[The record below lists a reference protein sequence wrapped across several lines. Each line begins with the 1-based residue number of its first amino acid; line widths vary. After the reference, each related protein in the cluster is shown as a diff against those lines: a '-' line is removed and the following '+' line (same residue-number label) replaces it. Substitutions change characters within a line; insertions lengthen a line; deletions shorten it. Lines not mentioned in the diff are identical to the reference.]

1 MRRRFL
7 IFTLSIVVV
16 ASSCTYSLST
26 PTAQVL
32 IPATGGTP
40 TSTTASPT
48 STLVP
53 IETLIAV
60 SELASATVTET
71 STSTP
76 SVTLASPR
84 EQPVNCRVGPDIS
97 YAVTG
102 ALLLGNQAEVIGK
115 NIDITWLYVR
125 NPSDPS
131 TNCWL
136 SVDFINVEGPVDLLP
151 VVGPPEIMVTNVKV
165 EVEPVA
171 INVACDAL
179 PQGVTINARITTNGP
194 SIVTWYWESSEGQT
208 SDQKQIL
215 FEEGTTKTVQDY
227 YSVYKIGD
235 YSVQVKTIVPNV
247 VTGEANFKVI
257 CTP

>member
-7 IFTLSIVVV
+7 MFILSFVLLS
-16 ASSCTYSLST
+16 SSCTYSVST
-26 PTAQVL
+26 PTAPAI
-32 IPATGGTP
+32 IPATGDTAVPAAISPTP
-40 TSTTASPT
+40 TV
-48 STLVP
+48 VP

-60 SELASATVTET
+60 SELATVTET
-71 STSTP
+71 LTSTP

-84 EQPVNCRVGPDIS
+84 DQPVNCRVGPDIS

-115 NIDITWLYVR
+115 NIDITWIYVR

-136 SVDFINVEGPVDLLP
+136 YADLINVEGNVDLLP
-151 VVGPPEIMVTNVKV
+151 VVGPPEIMVNHIKV
-165 EVEPVA
+165 DVEPAA

-179 PQGVTINARITTNGP
+179 PQTVTISAAITTNGP
-194 SIVTWYWESSEGQT
+194 TVVTWLWQSSAGKT
-208 SDQKQIL
+208 SDQKQVL
-215 FEEGTTKTVQDY
+215 FEEGSTKIVRDY
-227 YSVYKIGD
+227 YSVYQIGD

-247 VTGEANFKVI
+247 AMDDATFKVI

>member
-7 IFTLSIVVV
+7 IFILSIILL
-16 ASSCTYSLST
+16 ASSCTDFAST
-26 PTAQVL
+26 PTTPAL
-32 IPATGGTP
+32 IPATGDTAAPATLSPTP
-40 TSTTASPT
+40 TV
-48 STLVP
+48 VP
-53 IETLIAV
+53 LETLIAV
-60 SELASATVTET
+60 SELATVTET

-97 YAVTG
+97 YAVIG

-136 SVDFINVEGPVDLLP
+136 YTDLLNVEGNVDLLP
-151 VVGPPEIMVTNVKV
+151 VIGPPEITVTNVKV

-171 INVACDAL
+171 INVACDAM

-194 SIVTWYWESSEGQT
+194 TIVTWYWESSTGQT
-208 SDQKQIL
+208 SPQKQIL

-227 YSVYKIGD
+227 YSVYKVGD
-235 YSVQVKTIVPNV
+235 YSVRVKTIMPNAM
-247 VTGEANFKVI
+247 TGEANFKVI

>member
-7 IFTLSIVVV
+7 IFLLSIIWI
-16 ASSCTYSLST
+16 APSCTDIGST
-26 PTAQVL
+26 PATPVL
-32 IPATGGTP
+32 IPATGGTSTSTAIIP
-40 TSTTASPT
+40 TSTR
-48 STLVP
+48 VP

-60 SELASATVTET
+60 ADLGTATVTA
-71 STSTP
+71 TSTP
-76 SVTLASPR
+76 TVTLASPR

-97 YAVTG
+97 YAVIG
-102 ALLLGNQAEVIGK
+102 ALLLGDQAEVIGK

-136 SVDFINVEGPVDLLP
+136 SVDFINVEGTVDLLP

-165 EVEPVA
+165 EVNPAA
-171 INVACDAL
+171 INVACDAM
-179 PQGVTINARITTNGP
+179 PQGVTINASITTNGP
-194 SIVTWYWESSEGQT
+194 TIVTWYWESSAGQT
-208 SDQKQIL
+208 SNQKQVL

-227 YSVYKIGD
+227 YSVYKVGD
-235 YSVQVKTIVPNV
+235 YSVQVKTVVPNTV
-247 VTGEANFKVI
+247 AGEANFKVI